1 MLHYYFY
8 KRKQLA
14 YVLEL
19 RDDETYEIKITLA
32 DNKQREN
39 EKTSVPTFF
48 EFYEI
53 LDLDINEIKIKQIS
67 VEEIK
72 EKASF

>member
-1 MLHYYFY
+1 MHYYFY

-67 VEEIK
+67 VEAIK

>member
-1 MLHYYFY
+1 MHYYFSI
-8 KRKQLA
+8 RKQLA

-39 EKTSVPTFF
+39 EKTSVPIFF

-53 LDLDINEIKIKQIS
+53 LELPLDEIKIK
-67 VEEIK
+67 
-72 EKASF
+72 

>member
-1 MLHYYFY
+1 MLHYYFS

-39 EKTSVPTFF
+39 EKTSVPIFF

-53 LDLDINEIKIKQIS
+53 LELPLDEIKIK
-67 VEEIK
+67 
-72 EKASF
+72 

>member
-1 MLHYYFY
+1 MHYYFSI
-8 KRKQLA
+8 RKQLA

-39 EKTSVPTFF
+39 EKTSVPIFF

-53 LDLDINEIKIKQIS
+53 LELDINEIKIKQIS
-67 VEEIK
+67 VEAIK
-72 EKASF
+72 EKANF

>member
-1 MLHYYFY
+1 MHYYFY